1 MLPALPRP
9 DFLRLLIFGSSRF
22 DQRTALGQVALALG
36 CETPAHAGWY
46 LYLDAIAVMLTSMF
60 KATGL
65 ELKPAAD
72 AVREHWEAW
81 LELVTQAERKPI
93 FGSRGE
99 QVRAELFFAVA
110 TMFDRS
116 HRVAVGETQDIT
128 TALGKADQPLHA
140 VGFVSIH
147 RVLHQLRGNAEIA
160 KPKIALPEKFT
171 VARDEPGHQ
180 AWLADIAAYQERAGA
195 RFRARAKAKG
205 QRAARPPARMPLVVD
220 RPNGKTFN
228 LSTPETIEESAR
240 NFVAVHGAEGSVRFA
255 QTLLNLAWLGR

>member
-65 ELKPAAD
+65 QLKPAAD

-147 RVLHQLRGNAEIA
+147 RVLHQLRANAEIA
-160 KPKIALPEKFT
+160 KPKLRCRKSSP
-171 VARDEPGHQ
+171 
-180 AWLADIAAYQERAGA
+180 L
-195 RFRARAKAKG
+195 
-205 QRAARPPARMPLVVD
+205 RAASLVTRPGWPTLLRIGNAQGRGFGLWPKRKANVLRGRPPACRC
-220 RPNGKTFN
+220 
-228 LSTPETIEESAR
+228 
-240 NFVAVHGAEGSVRFA
+240 
-255 QTLLNLAWLGR
+255 